1 MTILSRLFSF
11 ISLVVLFLFA
21 PAIFAANK
29 GNAVA
34 SREVISAAP
43 VEASNSAAAIEAE
56 SNSMYDEMDLG
67 GAGLTKTAFTLAYRG
82 YRNLVN
88 QGIVPQD
95 NIITVADFSQSS
107 RKKRLYIIDVENK
120 DVIMQTYVA
129 HGKNSGKEYAKS
141 FSNKMSSLKSSLGFY
156 ITKGTYFGEHGL
168 SLRIEGVDRGFND
181 NAFRRAVVVHGA
193 DYLGE
198 SFVRKNPF
206 SGRSWG
212 CPAVP
217 AKQSKE
223 IINTIKGGTVMFIYH
238 PSQQYLKKSRILNG

>member
-1 MTILSRLFSF
+1 MTILRRLFSLT
-11 ISLVVLFLFA
+11 SLVFLFLFA

-29 GNAVA
+29 GKAVA
-34 SREVISAAP
+34 SREMVSAAP
-43 VEASNSAAAIEAE
+43 VTASNSAAAIDAE
-56 SNSMYDEMDLG
+56 SNSMYEEM
-67 GAGLTKTAFTLAYRG
+67 GLSATGLAKTAFTLAYRG
-82 YRNLVN
+82 YKNLVN
-88 QGIVPQD
+88 KGAVRHE

-129 HGKNSGKEYAKS
+129 HGRNSGKEFAKS
-141 FSNKMSSLKSSLGFY
+141 FSNKLSSLKSSLGFY

-181 NAFRRAVVVHGA
+181 NAYRRAVVVHGA

-198 SFVRKNPF
+198 SFVQNNPF

-217 AKQSKE
+217 ARQSKE
-223 IINTIKGGTVMFIYH
+223 IINTIKDGTVMFIYH
-238 PSQQYLKKSRILNG
+238 PSQQYLKKSRILNS

>member
-11 ISLVVLFLFA
+11 VSLVFLFLFA

-29 GNAVA
+29 GKAVA
-34 SREVISAAP
+34 TRELISAAP
-43 VEASNSAAAIEAE
+43 AVAANSAEAIEAE
-56 SNSMYDEMDLG
+56 SNSMYEEMDLRS
-67 GAGLTKTAFTLAYRG
+67 AGLTKTAFTLAYRG
-82 YRNLVN
+82 YKNLVN
-88 QGIVPQD
+88 RGIVSHD

-129 HGKNSGKEYAKS
+129 HGRNSGKEFAKS
-141 FSNKMSSLKSSLGFY
+141 FSNKISSLKSSLGFY

-193 DYLGE
+193 DYLGD
-198 SFVRKNPF
+198 SFVQRNPF

-223 IINTIKGGTVMFIYH
+223 IINTIKGGSVMFIYH
-238 PSQQYLKKSRILNG
+238 PSTQYLKKSRILNG

>member
-1 MTILSRLFSF
+1 MTILSRVF
-11 ISLVVLFLFA
+11 SLVSLVFLFLFA

-34 SREVISAAP
+34 TRELISAAP
-43 VEASNSAAAIEAE
+43 AVATNTAAAIDAE
-56 SNSMYDEMDLG
+56 SNSMYDEMNLSG
-67 GAGLTKTAFTLAYRG
+67 VGLAKTAFKLAYRG
-82 YRNLVN
+82 YKNLVN
-88 QGIVPQD
+88 KGVVPHD

-129 HGKNSGKEYAKS
+129 HGRNSGKEYAKS
-141 FSNKMSSLKSSLGFY
+141 FSNKLSSLKSSLGFY
-156 ITKGTYFGEHGL
+156 ITRGTYFGEHGL

-181 NAFRRAVVVHGA
+181 NALRRAVVVHGA

-198 SFVRKNPF
+198 SFMQRNPF

-217 AKQSKE
+217 ENQS
-223 IINTIKGGTVMFIYH
+223 T
-238 PSQQYLKKSRILNG
+238 